1 MSLNSGT
8 NIKPPGPQPENK
20 ILTRIVHNRFFIPVL
35 LFCLVQSL
43 VMFGV
48 FTRTD
53 LRLYDNCFLTRG
65 VKDPGKQV
73 VILAIDDS
81 SINRLG
87 PLAWPRSM
95 HSKLLE
101 KLAQARAVAFDM
113 TFHSPQDPEEDAS
126 FAEAIAQHGRV
137 VIASK
142 FSFEE
147 DEAGEMVQVFE
158 APIQELMPGAAGL
171 GFVNTPTDIDDVVRR
186 TSMVDVNTF
195 EIPFPSLGLATC
207 LVADS
212 LSYED
217 LKLQPGQLTVGKE
230 NIPVNGLNQAMAT
243 FWGPKAAFETIS
255 YADVIEGKKAPSYF
269 KDKIVLIGSITAEDH
284 DTYRTP
290 FTTSNMV
297 KSGSLETPGVEIH
310 ASVIQSYL
318 ENKWYRELP
327 STYNLIFLF
336 LAGLLTALAVGK
348 RGPWKGLIGTIV
360 VAALCLALVYSLWY
374 YQRLWLSLAGPLV
387 LVGLTY
393 VVVTASDFIQA
404 EMERRKTKAMFSR
417 YVSADVVNELMKN
430 PDEISLGGKKQ
441 VVTIMFAD
449 IRGFTAFSENKDPVD
464 VITRLNEYLSAM
476 TDSIQKHGGTLDKY
490 LGDGLMAFFGAP
502 IYFEDH
508 VERAVQVAREIQ
520 QKVVEL
526 NKKWAEEQNAVP
538 LLVAVGINTGPVVV
552 GNVGST
558 ERMDYTLIG
567 EDANL
572 ASRVEALTK
581 LFETLVLVSERS
593 YDILPEGPTKD
604 SLHYVGEE
612 LVKGF
617 TKPIKVYS
625 FTDLDL
631 HFEKSKDKGFK

>member
-1 MSLNSGT
+1 MSDIS
-8 NIKPPGPQPENK
+8 PPAPASPPQKESK
-20 ILTRIVHNRFFIPVL
+20 FMSKVIHNRFFIPVL
-35 LFCLVQSL
+35 LFFLVQSM
-43 VMFGV
+43 VMLGV
-48 FTRTD
+48 FSRID
-53 LRLYDNCFLTRG
+53 LRLYDNCFLARG
-65 VKDPGKQV
+65 VEKSSPQI

-95 HSKLLE
+95 HARLLE
-101 KLAQARAVAFDM
+101 KLAQAKVVTFDM
-113 TFHSPQDPEEDAS
+113 TFHSPQDPKEDAA
-126 FAEAIAQHGRV
+126 FAEAIAKHGRV
-137 VIASK
+137 VVASK

-147 DEAGEMVQVFE
+147 DENGEQLQVFE
-158 APIQELMPGAAGL
+158 GPIDELLPGAAGL

-186 TSMVDVNTF
+186 TSLIDVNTF
-195 EIPFPSLGLATC
+195 EVPFPSLGIATC
-207 LVADS
+207 LVAENI
-212 LSYED
+212 SYND
-217 LKLQPGQLTVGKE
+217 IKLKQGRLIVGKKQ
-230 NIPVNGLNQAMAT
+230 IPVNKLNQAMSM
-243 FWGPKAAFETIS
+243 FWGPMGTFETIS
-255 YADVIEGKKAPSYF
+255 YADVIEGIKPPSYF

-297 KSGSLETPGVEIH
+297 KSGALETPGVEIH
-310 ASVIQSYL
+310 ASIIQSFL
-318 ENKWYRELP
+318 EDKWFKELP
-327 STYNLIFLF
+327 PGYNLLF
-336 LAGLLTALAVGK
+336 LLIAGLLTSLAVSK
-348 RGPWKGLIGTIV
+348 RGPWKGLLGTAV
-360 VAALCLALVYSLWY
+360 VAVLCLSLVYGLWF

-387 LVGLTY
+387 LIGLTY

-404 EMERRKTKAMFSR
+404 ELDRRKTKAMFSR
-417 YVSADVVNELMKN
+417 YVSADVVDELMKN
-430 PDEISLGGKKQ
+430 PDDISLGGKKQ

-464 VITRLNEYLSAM
+464 VITRLNEYLTAM
-476 TDSIQKHGGTLDKY
+476 TDSIQSHGGTLDKY

-520 QKVVEL
+520 QKVIAL
-526 NKKWAEEQNAVP
+526 NKKWADEQGAVP

-552 GNVGST
+552 GNVGSP

-593 YDILPEGPTKD
+593 YDLLPEGPTKA
-604 SLHYVGEE
+604 SLRYVGEE

-617 TKPIKVYS
+617 SNPIKVYS